1 MLKDDIQKRC
11 SYIIRTFNGL
21 LQPSKAG
28 ALWCSLNNHA
38 VKAAMPTVSI
48 DGQEL
53 ERVHAL
59 RHLGITF
66 DRSLSGKD
74 HITRVVTKAR
84 KGLNAV
90 KLMAIHRMPQR
101 ILFILYQSLVLSVI
115 DYGFGILTLSASQLR
130 RLDVVQNEAM
140 RTILGCT
147 RDTSAEAMRH
157 ILDLPCMDERHKIV
171 QANFWGKFTEI
182 SLVWS

>member
-1 MLKDDIQKRC
+1 
-11 SYIIRTFNGL
+11 
-21 LQPSKAG
+21 
-28 ALWCSLNNHA
+28 
-38 VKAAMPTVSI
+38 MPTVSI

-157 ILDLPCMDERHKIV
+157 ILDLPCMDERHKLA
-171 QANFWGKFTEI
+171 QAKAYLRVCSDPQNPLHDLFIYYFI
-182 SLVWS
+182 YY